1 MKAFTFGLVFM
12 TLIGIG
18 TFVSDTFDLVFR
30 ADYSLLQY
38 GLKYIGV
45 AFLAG
50 FATVIYSRRD
60 K

>member
-1 MKAFTFGLVFM
+1 MKAFIFGLVFM

-30 ADYSLLQY
+30 PDYSFLQY

-45 AFLAG
+45 ASLAG
-50 FATVIYSRRD
+50 FASVIYSRRD
-60 K
+60 R